1 MIPMVA
7 LILVTLWVLGAVSS
21 HTMGGF
27 LHVFPFVA
35 IALMLPR
42 VVRGRKAAR

>member
-7 LILVTLWVLGAVSS
+7 LILTTLWVLGMVSS

-27 LHVFPFVA
+27 LHVFLLAA
-35 IALMLPR
+35 IAMMLPR
-42 VVRGRKAAR
+42 VIRGRKAAR